1 MRFIS
6 RRHATIAAAVLTAV
20 SIVGISPVQAA
31 VRSFGKNYQVT
42 ATVKGAQNMTVLLM
56 SAKGQ
61 TLASAAVTKSSQ
73 KITLKTAPT
82 TSTKGAT
89 LQLVSGSGKAGKGA
103 YYGPVVIGWK
113 GTKASTASKVTSKLK
128 ASTSTKIALGTVQVK
143 AATGSAKQ
151 GYAVALA
158 ASKLAD
164 TSTAALAKA
173 SKGKPSGVG
182 NYGKNQSV
190 SSGDFTVSIASVHAA
205 ACSPVGT
212 ATCDPQGN
220 PIGAPNGVVNQ
231 PVNNGPSAVVAD
243 DDMNGG
249 DKDDDG
255 IPNAFDVNDDGDS
268 AVDAADADTPA
279 PKVSAEGATT
289 CASMDFKIFTNFKA
303 TDANYSGTI
312 NAYATG
318 GFQATRDRSAT
329 VIGQTMSMV
338 FSPITN
344 VCGSAVTASY
354 LKGNG
359 VTYAPS
365 DYVKLGN
372 PCSTGDYQWL
382 IGAGRMCDANAGS
395 TSGFDFGSKYQ
406 FSGTDLPSGQ
416 DTFTM
421 KVETADGNSYEFTSS
436 PGFVFVTHPM
446 LITYDNGAGYSGT
459 IQYGQQNIAPIQV
472 GSSNELTLTM
482 FRPQRLAFD
491 GEAGYADGAYYDLAA
506 FKYTPDIPNGI
517 RASNDPGSPS
527 SPGPGKCDALTFKDS
542 TMTDDTLVNTAT
554 KPTMTLKWR
563 LNDCFRA
570 RNVAWSAGYLTVDIQ
585 VEPTGPGGNSAQKL
599 WLQLLP

>member
-1 MRFIS
+1 MGFIS
-6 RRHATIAAAVLTAV
+6 RRHVTIATAVLTAISV
-20 SIVGISPVQAA
+20 VGVSPVRAA

-61 TLASAAVTKSSQ
+61 TLASASVSKSSQ

-113 GTKASTASKVTSKLK
+113 GTKSSTASKVTSKLK
-128 ASTSTKIALGTVQVK
+128 ASTSTKISLGTLQVK
-143 AATGSAKQ
+143 AASGSAMQ
-151 GYAVALA
+151 GYAVAMA

-164 TSTAALAKA
+164 TSTASLAKA

-212 ATCDPQGN
+212 PTCDPQGN
-220 PIGAPNGVVNQ
+220 PIGSGAVGQ
-231 PVNNGPSAVVAD
+231 PVAGGAAVAD
-243 DDMNGG
+243 DEMNGG

-255 IPNAFDVNDDGDS
+255 IPNAFDVNDDGD
-268 AVDAADADTPA
+268 AVVDAADADTPT
-279 PKVSAEGATT
+279 PKVSADGDGT
-289 CASMDFKIFTNFKA
+289 CATVDFKIFTNFKA
-303 TDANYSGTI
+303 TDADYSGTI

-318 GFQATRDRSAT
+318 GFQATRERSAA
-329 VIGQTMSMV
+329 VIGKTMSMV

-359 VTYAPS
+359 AAYAPA
-365 DYVKLGN
+365 DFVKLGN
-372 PCSTGDYQWL
+372 TCATGDYQWL
-382 IGAGRMCDANAGS
+382 IGSGRMCDANIAG
-395 TSGFDFGSKYQ
+395 TAGFNFGSKYT

-421 KVETADGNSYEFTSS
+421 KVETADGKSYEFTSS

-446 LITYDNGAGYSGT
+446 LLTYDNGAGGTGT
-459 IQYGQQNIAPIQV
+459 IPYGQTNIAPIKV
-472 GSSNELTLTM
+472 NSTNELTLTM

-517 RASNDPGSPS
+517 RASNDPGAPS
-527 SPGPGKCDALTFKDS
+527 SPGPGKCDALTFKDTGMS
-542 TMTDDTLVNTAT
+542 DDTKVDDAA
-554 KPTMTLKWR
+554 KPKMTLKWR

-570 RNVAWSAGYLTVDIQ
+570 RNITWSAGYITVDIQ